1 MKTKLLEALEIRFD
15 SDAGDDLTVREY
27 LRTLLTTLWEEE
39 EGFSGKRPFGNSG
52 WKYELYRPLIAAGLI
67 EGGTLD
73 SEGYVDSVGNGEE
86 YVNDLILAMCHGVHE
101 G

>member
-1 MKTKLLEALEIRFD
+1 MNLLEALEIRFD

-52 WKYELYRPLIAAGLI
+52 WKYELFRPLIAAGLI
-67 EGGTLD
+67 EEGTLD
-73 SEGYVDSVGNGEE
+73 SEGYVDSVGNGDA